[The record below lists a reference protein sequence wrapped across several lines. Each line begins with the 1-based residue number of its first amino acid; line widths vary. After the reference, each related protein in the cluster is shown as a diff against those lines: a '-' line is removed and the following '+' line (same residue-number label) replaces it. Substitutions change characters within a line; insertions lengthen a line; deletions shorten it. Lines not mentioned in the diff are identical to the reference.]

1 MASNHTTNYNLNQW
15 EATDKVLRTE
25 FNADNAKIDAA
36 LKTNADAIAAN
47 AAELGEHAASLLT
60 KGNCQIYHA
69 SYAGD
74 GNTSRTFAFPGVP
87 LIVWTTGPYFQMMA
101 MQGNAN
107 AWTLEGGNHWGMEAV
122 WSGNSLTLN
131 YLGTF
136 AGGDSKMGNEVGSTY
151 YIVALMAMDE

>member
-1 MASNHTTNYNLNQW
+1 MSTNHTTNYNLNQW
-15 EATDKVLRTE
+15 ETTDKVLRTE
-25 FNADNAKIDAA
+25 FNEDNAKIDAA
-36 LKTNADAIAAN
+36 LKANADGIAAN
-47 AAELGEHAASLLT
+47 AAELEEHAASLLT

-74 GNTSRTFAFPGVP
+74 GNTSRTFAFPGMP

-101 MQGNAN
+101 MQGNPIV
-107 AWTLEGGNHWGMEAV
+107 TTVEEGHYWGLEAV
-122 WSGNSLTLN
+122 WSGHKLTLN
-131 YLGTF
+131 YTGTF